1 MDSGEPTLLSVEQLT
16 KRFILGGGL
25 SRVRLVAV
33 GKASFRMGVAGPEIF
48 TLAGESGSG
57 KTTLARMVLGFI
69 EPTSGRILYK
79 GRDVTRIRGRASRLQ
94 FMKGVQGIFQD
105 PFDTFNPLKRIETY
119 LRETALNYSMA
130 ATGREA
136 ERVVGDALAAV
147 GLSLDEIKGRYPHEL
162 SGGQAQR
169 ASVARA
175 LITHPSLLVADEP
188 VSMVDA
194 SLRMSIVNLFRKFKD
209 ERGISVLY
217 ITHDLATAYYVSDR
231 IAVMLRGT
239 IIEIGSVDQ
248 VLREPLHPYT
258 RLLRDSVPEPD
269 PRSKWTE
276 EIALGALEIKE
287 YAQSGCKFAGRCSR
301 EIAVCRAAE
310 PPEVEVG
317 GRMVKCHLYQEA
329 ESAASRDA
337 GS

>member
-1 MDSGEPTLLSVEQLT
+1 VDSRDSTLLSVEQLT
-16 KRFILGGGL
+16 KRFVLGGGL

-33 GKASFRMGVAGPEIF
+33 SKASFRMGVTGPEIF

-57 KTTLARMVLGFI
+57 KTTLARMVLGFV
-69 EPTSGRILYK
+69 EPSAGSIHFK
-79 GRDVTRIRGRASRLQ
+79 GRDVARIRGRASRLR
-94 FMKGVQGIFQD
+94 FMKDVQGIFQD

-119 LRETALNYSMA
+119 LRETALNYSVA
-130 ATGREA
+130 ATGEEA
-136 ERVVGDALAAV
+136 ERVADESLVAV
-147 GLSLDEIKGRYPHEL
+147 GLSLQEIRGRYPHEL

-194 SLRMSIVNLFRKFKD
+194 SLRMSIVNLFRTLKE
-209 ERGISVLY
+209 ERSISVLY

-231 IAVMLRGT
+231 IGVMLRGT
-239 IIEIGSVDQ
+239 IIEIGTVDQ

-258 RLLRDSVPEPD
+258 RLLKDSVPEPD
-269 PRSKWTE
+269 PRSKWTD
-276 EIALGALEIKE
+276 EIALGALELRE
-287 YAQSGCKFAGRCSR
+287 YGLSGCKFAGRCPR
-301 EIAVCRAAE
+301 EIPVCAGTE

-317 GRMVKCHLYQEA
+317 DRMVKCHLYQ
-329 ESAASRDA
+329 
-337 GS
+337 

>member
-1 MDSGEPTLLSVEQLT
+1 MASRGSTLLSVEELS
-16 KRFILGGGL
+16 KRFVLGGGF

-33 GKASFRMGVAGPEIF
+33 SKASFQMGVAGPEIF

-57 KTTLARMVLGFI
+57 KTTLARMILGFI
-69 EPTSGRILYK
+69 EPTSGRILHK
-79 GRDVTRIRGRASRLQ
+79 DGDVTRIRGRKRRLQ
-94 FMKGVQGIFQD
+94 FMKEVQGIFQD

-119 LRETALNYSMA
+119 LRETALNYAIA
-130 ATGREA
+130 ATDREA

-147 GLSLDEIKGRYPHEL
+147 GLSLQEIQGRYPHEL

-169 ASVARA
+169 TSVARA
-175 LITHPSLLVADEP
+175 LITRPSLLVADEP

-194 SLRMSIVNLFRKFKD
+194 SLRMSIVNLFRTLKQ

-239 IIEIGSVDQ
+239 IIEVGSVEQ

-258 RLLRDSVPEPD
+258 KLLKDSVPEPD
-269 PRSKWTE
+269 PRRKWTE

-287 YAQSGCKFAGRCSR
+287 YAQSGCKFAGRCPQ
-301 EIAVCRAAE
+301 ELPVCRGTE
-310 PPEVEVG
+310 PPEVETG
-317 GRMVKCHLYQEA
+317 GRMVKCHLY
-329 ESAASRDA
+329 R
-337 GS
+337 

>member
-1 MDSGEPTLLSVEQLT
+1 MDNGESTLLSVEQLT
-16 KRFILGGGL
+16 KRFILGGGF

-33 GKASFRMGVAGPEIF
+33 SEASFRMGVARPEIF

-69 EPTSGRILYK
+69 EPTSGRILHK

-94 FMKGVQGIFQD
+94 FMKDVQGIFQD

-130 ATGREA
+130 ATARET

-147 GLSLDEIKGRYPHEL
+147 GLSLQEIEGRYPHEL

-175 LITHPSLLVADEP
+175 LITRPSLLVADEP

-194 SLRMSIVNLFRKFKD
+194 SLRMSIVNLFRKFKE

-269 PRSKWTE
+269 PRGKWTE
-276 EIALGALEIKE
+276 EISLGALEIKE
-287 YAQSGCKFAGRCSR
+287 YAQSGCKFAGRCPR
-301 EIAVCRAAE
+301 EIAICRGME
-310 PPEVEVG
+310 PPEVQMG
-317 GRMVKCHLYQEA
+317 DRMVKCHLYQ
-329 ESAASRDA
+329 
-337 GS
+337 

>member
-1 MDSGEPTLLSVEQLT
+1 MGRRDMDSRDSTLLSVEQLT
-16 KRFILGGGL
+16 KRFTLGGGL

-33 GKASFRMGVAGPEIF
+33 GKASFQMGVAGPEIF

-69 EPTSGRILYK
+69 EPTSGRILHK
-79 GRDVTRIRGRASRLQ
+79 GRDVTRIRGRANRLE
-94 FMKGVQGIFQD
+94 FMKHVQGIFQA

-119 LRETALNYSMA
+119 LRETALNYSIA
-130 ATGREA
+130 VSGGEA
-136 ERVVGDALAAV
+136 ERVVSEALAVV
-147 GLSLDEIKGRYPHEL
+147 GLSLQEIKGRYPHEL

-175 LITHPSLLVADEP
+175 LITHPSLLIADEP

-194 SLRMSIVNLFRKFKD
+194 SLRMSIVNLFRKLK
-209 ERGISVLY
+209 EEWGISVLY

-231 IAVMLRGT
+231 IAVMLRGA

-258 RLLRDSVPEPD
+258 KLLKDSVPEPD
-269 PRSKWTE
+269 PRGKWTE

-287 YAQSGCKFAGRCSR
+287 YAQSGCKFAGRCPV
-301 EIAVCRAAE
+301 EIAVCHDTE
-310 PPEVEVG
+310 PPEVEKD
-317 GRMVKCHLYQEA
+317 GRMVRCHLYQ
-329 ESAASRDA
+329 
-337 GS
+337 

>member
-1 MDSGEPTLLSVEQLT
+1 VDSADSTLLAIDQLS
-16 KRFILGGGL
+16 KRFVLGGGL

-33 GKASFRMGVAGPEIF
+33 SGASFRMGVAGPEMF

-57 KTTLARMVLGFI
+57 KTTLARMVLGFV
-69 EPTSGRILYK
+69 EPTSGSIRVK
-79 GRDVTRIRGRASRLQ
+79 GREVTRIRGRAGRLQ
-94 FMKGVQGIFQD
+94 FLKEVQGIFQD
-105 PFDTFNPLKRIETY
+105 PFDTFNPLKRIESY

-130 ATGREA
+130 ATGPEA
-136 ERVVGDALAAV
+136 ERVANEALAAV
-147 GLSLDEIKGRYPHEL
+147 GLTLAEIKGRYPHEL

-169 ASVARA
+169 VSVARA

-194 SLRMSIVNLFRKFKD
+194 SLRMAIVNLFRTLKE

-269 PRSKWTE
+269 PRGRWTE

-287 YAQSGCKFAGRCSR
+287 YAQTGCKFAGRCPQ
-301 EIAVCRAAE
+301 EIAICHAAE
-310 PPEVEVG
+310 PPEIEAG
-317 GRMVKCHLYQEA
+317 GRMVKCHLY
-329 ESAASRDA
+329 R
-337 GS
+337 

>member
-1 MDSGEPTLLSVEQLT
+1 MDSGESTLLSVEQLT

-33 GKASFRMGVAGPEIF
+33 SKASFQMGLAGPEIF

-69 EPTSGRILYK
+69 EPTSGRILHK
-79 GRDVTRIRGRASRLQ
+79 GRDVTRIHGRARRLE
-94 FMKGVQGIFQD
+94 FMKEVQGVFQD

-119 LRETALNYSMA
+119 LRETALNYSIA
-130 ATGREA
+130 ATHREA

-147 GLSLDEIKGRYPHEL
+147 GLSLQEIKGRYPHEL

-169 ASVARA
+169 TSVARA

-194 SLRMSIVNLFRKFKD
+194 SLRMSIVNLFRKFKE

-258 RLLRDSVPEPD
+258 RLLKDSVPEPD
-269 PRSKWTE
+269 PRGKWTE

-287 YAQSGCKFAGRCSR
+287 YAQSGCKFAGRCPR
-301 EIAVCRAAE
+301 EIAVCRGTE
-310 PPEVEVG
+310 PPEVEMN
-317 GRMVKCHLYQEA
+317 GRIVKCYLYQ
-329 ESAASRDA
+329 
-337 GS
+337 

>member
-1 MDSGEPTLLSVEQLT
+1 VDSADSTLLAVEQLS

-33 GKASFRMGVAGPEIF
+33 SGASFRMGVGGPEIF

-57 KTTLARMVLGFI
+57 KTTLARMVLGFV
-69 EPTSGRILYK
+69 EPTSGSIRFK
-79 GRDVTRIRGRASRLQ
+79 GVDVTRIRGRAGRLQ
-94 FMKGVQGIFQD
+94 FLKDVQGIFQD
-105 PFDTFNPLKRIETY
+105 PFDTFNPLKRIESY
-119 LRETALNYSMA
+119 LHETALNYSMA
-130 ATGREA
+130 ATGQEA
-136 ERVVGDALAAV
+136 ERVASEALAAV
-147 GLSLDEIKGRYPHEL
+147 GLTLEEIKGRYPHEL

-194 SLRMSIVNLFRKFKD
+194 SLRMSIVNLFRTLKE

-258 RLLRDSVPEPD
+258 RLLRESVPEPD
-269 PRSKWTE
+269 PHGKWTE

-287 YAQSGCKFAGRCSR
+287 YAQTGCKFAGRCPQ
-301 EIAVCRAAE
+301 EIAICRGTE
-310 PPEVEVG
+310 PPEIQTG
-317 GRMVKCHLYQEA
+317 GRMVKCHLY
-329 ESAASRDA
+329 R
-337 GS
+337 